1 MMPQLPCERRPR
13 GYRKSGLYRLKTAV
27 KVLGSR
33 AVDRRTKTGKALAAW
48 RADLASDLGGADE
61 LSTQQR
67 ALLDEAVKLKLM
79 LDSVDAWVLAQPSLV
94 DKRKRSLLPVV
105 RERLS
110 LVSQLQ
116 SLLRDLG
123 LERKARDVTDLQTYL
138 ATRTPEDRQA
148 ARSPDATPGSASAPD
163 SEMPPARAASVQ
175 EPRADVDAGPPIPGE
190 GKANEGAW

>member
-1 MMPQLPCERRPR
+1 MERLPP
-13 GYRKSGLYRLKTAV
+13 KSGLYALKRAIST
-27 KVLGSR
+27 LGR
-33 AVDRRTKTGKALAAW
+33 RTIDRRTTIGKALAAW
-48 RADLASDLGGADE
+48 RADLASDLGGVDL
-61 LSTQQR
+61 LSTKQR

-138 ATRTPEDRQA
+138 ATRTADGSSCSQSAQRPH
-148 ARSPDATPGSASAPD
+148 PFPGSASASD
-163 SEMPPARAASVQ
+163 SELPLERTESAQ
-175 EPRADVDAGPPIPGE
+175 ERRADLAGGSPTPGE
-190 GKANEGAW
+190 GKANEGAL

>member
-1 MMPQLPCERRPR
+1 MMSAPAVPKGHRP
-13 GYRKSGLYRLKTAV
+13 YRKSGLYSLKAAV

-33 AVDRRTKTGKALAAW
+33 AIDRRTKTGKALAAW
-48 RADLASDLGGADE
+48 RADLASDLGGGDQ

-123 LERKARDVTDLQTYL
+123 LERRAKALPNLNTYINLQK
-138 ATRTPEDRQA
+138 E
-148 ARSPDATPGSASAPD
+148 RSLSSLITGNT
-163 SEMPPARAASVQ
+163 
-175 EPRADVDAGPPIPGE
+175 GTGY
-190 GKANEGAW
+190 GKT